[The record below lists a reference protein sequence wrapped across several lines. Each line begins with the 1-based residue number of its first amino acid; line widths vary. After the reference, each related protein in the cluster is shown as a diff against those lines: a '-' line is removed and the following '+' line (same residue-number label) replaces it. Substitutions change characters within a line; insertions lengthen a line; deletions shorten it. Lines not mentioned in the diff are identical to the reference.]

1 MTVKELIDK
10 LNTVEDKSL
19 VVTIVVKSSYGDSE
33 YVELLDINNSN
44 EELLLSGQRSEIE
57 WWYLIMKARNN

>member
-57 WWYLIMKARNN
+57 